1 MNIELTFRM
10 RGENMT
16 RIETFVAASF
26 GFAITMLIISLDDIP
41 KDIEAFILAI
51 KNVPSFVT
59 SCAVI
64 VLIWYKHADWSR
76 RYGLE
81 DAMTIFLS
89 GALIS
94 IVLVFIYPLRLMMQ
108 GLFFVMTDGYF
119 PLGIELNS
127 WESLRT
133 MFVFYGAGFLALT
146 INFWALYAHALR
158 QHQKLALSEFEHNFT
173 QRNVTDWLVSSVMSV
188 LVIVV
193 MVFVPTD
200 YLIYIPHLFFLLFAK
215 SYFVKRYYDQKL
227 QRASLAAA

>member
-1 MNIELTFRM
+1 MSTEHTFLM

-41 KDIEAFILAI
+41 QNIEAFILAI

-64 VLIWYKHADWSR
+64 ILIWYKHADWSR

-94 IVLVFIYPLRLMMQ
+94 IVLVFMYPLRLMMQ
-108 GLFFVMTDGYF
+108 GLFFVLSDGYF

-133 MFVFYGAGFLALT
+133 MFIFYGAGFLALT
-146 INFWALYAHALR
+146 INFWALYAHALKQR
-158 QHQKLALSEFEHNFT
+158 KKLTFNTFEHNYT
-173 QRNVTDWLVSSVMSV
+173 LRNATDWLISSVMSV
-188 LVIVV
+188 MVITV
-193 MVFVPTD
+193 MLFIPKD
-200 YLIYIPHLFFLLFAK
+200 YLVYAPHLFFLLFAK
-215 SYFVKRYYDQKL
+215 SYLVKRYYDQKL
-227 QRASLAAA
+227 LQPNMTS